1 VSRILICGV
10 GNKLKRDDGLGPFVV
25 EELENKEMPQ
35 GVDVAD
41 FGISGFKC
49 ALKLEGYKKVVFVDA
64 ISLPGSEPGRLHR
77 LRINRDA
84 LMRSPK
90 LSDFSVSMHET
101 DLERIMATAAVLN
114 IYPDEVVIVGCEPAD
129 TAVGL
134 GLTPSV
140 AAAVPQVISLVMQ
153 ELGLELESGTNR

>member
-1 VSRILICGV
+1 MTRILVCGV
-10 GNKLKRDDGLGPFVV
+10 GNKLKKDDGLGPLIA
-25 EELENKEMPQ
+25 EELDNVELPP

-49 ALKLEGYKKVVFVDA
+49 ALKLEGYHKVVFVDA

-77 LRINRDA
+77 LKINKEA
-84 LMRSPK
+84 LMRSPR

-101 DLERIMATAAVLN
+101 DLERIMATASVLN
-114 IYPDEVVIVGCEPAD
+114 IYPEEVVIIGCEPAD

-140 AAAVPQVISLVMQ
+140 EAAVPQVLQMVMQ
-153 ELGLELESGTNR
+153 ELS

>member
-1 VSRILICGV
+1 VCGV
-10 GNKLKRDDGLGPFVV
+10 GNKLKKDDGLGPLIA
-25 EELENKEMPQ
+25 EELDATVMPQ

-49 ALKLEGYKKVVFVDA
+49 ALKLEGYNKVVFVDA

-77 LRINRDA
+77 LKINKEA

-101 DLERIMATAAVLN
+101 DLERIMATAAVLS

-129 TAVGL
+129 ISVGL
-134 GLTPSV
+134 GLTPAV
-140 AAAVPQVISLVMQ
+140 EAAVPQIIDLIMQ
-153 ELGLELESGTNR
+153 ELT

>member
-1 VSRILICGV
+1 VCGV
-10 GNKLKRDDGLGPFVV
+10 GNKLKKDDGLGPLIA
-25 EELENKEMPQ
+25 EELDATVMPQ

-49 ALKLEGYKKVVFVDA
+49 ALKLEGYNKVVFVDA

-77 LRINRDA
+77 LKINKEA

-101 DLERIMATAAVLN
+101 DLERIMATAAVLS

-129 TAVGL
+129 TSVGL
-134 GLTPSV
+134 GLTPAV
-140 AAAVPQVISLVMQ
+140 EAAVPQIIDLIMQ
-153 ELGLELESGTNR
+153 ELT

>member
-1 VSRILICGV
+1 MARILVCGV
-10 GNKLKRDDGLGPFVV
+10 GNKLKKDDGLGPLIA
-25 EELENKEMPQ
+25 EELDATVMPQ

-49 ALKLEGYKKVVFVDA
+49 ALKLEGYNKVVFVDA

-77 LRINRDA
+77 LKINKEA

-101 DLERIMATAAVLN
+101 DLERIMATAAVLS

-129 TAVGL
+129 TSVGL
-134 GLTPSV
+134 GLTPAV
-140 AAAVPQVISLVMQ
+140 EAAVPQIIDLIMQ
-153 ELGLELESGTNR
+153 ELT

>member
-1 VSRILICGV
+1 VTRILVCGV
-10 GNKLKRDDGLGPFVV
+10 GNKLKRDDGLGPYVI
-25 EELENKEMPQ
+25 EELELKNMPT

-49 ALKLEGYKKVVFVDA
+49 ALKLEGYRKVVFVDA

-77 LRINRDA
+77 LRINKDA

-101 DLERIMATAAVLN
+101 DLERIIATAAVLN
-114 IYPDEVVIVGCEPAD
+114 IYPEEVVIVGCEPSD
-129 TAVGL
+129 TEVGL
-134 GLTPSV
+134 GLSPAV
-140 AAAVPQVISLVMQ
+140 KAAVPQVIDLVMQ
-153 ELGLELESGTNR
+153 ELS

>member
-1 VSRILICGV
+1 VTRILVCGV
-10 GNKLKRDDGLGPFVV
+10 GNKLKKDDGLGPLIA
-25 EELENKEMPQ
+25 EELDNVELPP

-49 ALKLEGYKKVVFVDA
+49 ALKLEGYHKVVFVDA

-77 LRINRDA
+77 LKINKEA
-84 LMRSPK
+84 LMRSPR

-101 DLERIMATAAVLN
+101 DLERIMATASVLN
-114 IYPDEVVIVGCEPAD
+114 IYPEEVVIIGCEPAD

-140 AAAVPQVISLVMQ
+140 EAAVPQVLQMVMQ
-153 ELGLELESGTNR
+153 ELS

>member
-1 VSRILICGV
+1 
-10 GNKLKRDDGLGPFVV
+10 
-25 EELENKEMPQ
+25 MPA

-41 FGISGFKC
+41 YGISGFKC
-49 ALKLEGYKKVVFVDA
+49 ALKLEGYNKVIFVDA

-77 LRINRDA
+77 LKISKER
-84 LMRSPK
+84 LMNSPR

-114 IYPDEVVIVGCEPAD
+114 IYPDEVVIIGCEPSD

-134 GLTPSV
+134 GLTKSV
-140 AAAVPQVISLVMQ
+140 ADAVPGIVALIMQ
-153 ELGLELESGTNR
+153 ELK

>member
-1 VSRILICGV
+1 VCGV
-10 GNKLKRDDGLGPFVV
+10 GNKLKKDDGLGPLIAEKLDAIV
-25 EELENKEMPQ
+25 MPS

-49 ALKLEGYKKVVFVDA
+49 ALKLEGYNKVVFVDA

-77 LRINRDA
+77 LKINKEA

-101 DLERIMATAAVLN
+101 DLERIMATAAVLG
-114 IYPDEVVIVGCEPAD
+114 IYPEEVVIIGCEPAD
-129 TAVGL
+129 TSVGL
-134 GLTPSV
+134 GLTPAV
-140 AAAVPQVISLVMQ
+140 EAAVPQVIDLVIQ
-153 ELGLELESGTNR
+153 ELA